1 MYIIDLSYF
10 KGNINVP
17 NVEELNSGNAVKLET
32 YIDKYG
38 RLFMQHLLGYELFL
52 DFDSHTENGELKP
65 TAPQIYKD
73 LVDGNGSDFLGL
85 RYTQGLHKHSVI
97 ANFVYYFWLKE
108 NSTVQSGVGEVAL
121 NSKGAVSLNSI
132 NRQVS
137 VWNEFINEFQGETL
151 GSNKRIYNVD
161 GLIFTDYF
169 SGETSGFETVVNFVT
184 KTIPT
189 AKPKVFNGYKNS
201 LL

>member
-17 NVEELNSGNAVKLET
+17 NAEELNSGNAVKLET
-32 YIDKYG
+32 YVDKYG
-38 RLFMQHLLGYELFL
+38 RLFMQYLLGYELFL
-52 DFDSHTENGELKP
+52 DFDSYIENGDLKP
-65 TAPQIYKD
+65 TVPQIYKD

-85 RYTQGLHKHSVI
+85 RYTQGLHKHSAI

-121 NSKGAVSLNSI
+121 NSKGAISLSSL

-137 VWNEFINEFQGETL
+137 VWNEFINEYQGEVIN
-151 GSNKRIYNVD
+151 SNKRIYNIG
-161 GLIFTDYF
+161 GLIFTDYY
-169 SGETSGFETVVNFVT
+169 SDETSGFETIVNFVS
-184 KTIPT
+184 KTIPN
-189 AKPKVFNGYKNS
+189 AKTKMFNGYKNS

>member
-32 YIDKYG
+32 YVDKYG
-38 RLFMQHLLGYELFL
+38 RLVMQYLLGYELFL
-52 DFDSHTENGELKP
+52 DFDSYIENGELKP

-85 RYTQGLHKHSVI
+85 RYTRGLHKHSAI

-108 NSTVQSGVGEVAL
+108 NSTVQSGVGEISL
-121 NSKGAVSLNSI
+121 NSKGAVSLSSI

-137 VWNEFINEFQGETL
+137 VWNEFINEYQGEVIN
-151 GSNKRIYNVD
+151 SNKRIYNVD

-169 SGETSGFETVVNFVT
+169 GGENSGFETIVNFVS
-184 KTIPT
+184 KTIPN
-189 AKPKVFNGYKNS
+189 ARIKMFNGYKNS